1 MDLDCQGGLVFE
13 IHAKIITRKK
23 RIKFVNVAALTIIVI
38 MSFAAIVP
46 QAFAHTTVE
55 VEPYEIEVGWGLEPP
70 IVGIRNDFV
79 FRITEPVEAGGS
91 YIGIKNA
98 FKDLEATAVFGGTS
112 KGIDINSDAR
122 LGYYYSPV
130 IPTKIG
136 SYAIDLK
143 GQIDGVEIVIQIPI
157 EDVEST
163 AILDFPPASGSSSDQ
178 DVMALKNAI
187 ASIQRDMSGIKSGD
201 RMDVSDG
208 GAAYDFAVLGLSIS
222 SAAIVLAVIVL
233 VKRK

>member
-1 MDLDCQGGLVFE
+1 M
-13 IHAKIITRKK
+13 
-23 RIKFVNVAALTIIVI
+23 IVI
-38 MSFAAIVP
+38 LSFAVLVP

-55 VEPYEIEVGWGLEPP
+55 IEPYEIEAGWGLEPP

-91 YIGIKNA
+91 YIGVKNA

-112 KGIDINSDAR
+112 KRIDINSDAR

-143 GQIDGVEIVIQIPI
+143 GQIDGVEIAVQIPI

-163 AILDFPPASGSSSDQ
+163 AILDFPAAGGSSSDQ
-178 DVMALKNAI
+178 DVIALKNAI
-187 ASIQRDMSGIKSGD
+187 SSIQRDMSDIKSGD
-201 RMDVSDG
+201 RMEAGDG
-208 GAAYDFAVLGLSIS
+208 GTAYDFAVIGLSIS
-222 SAAIVLAVIVL
+222 SAAIVLAVIAL